1 MAVRTAAKKEA
12 RHNHT
17 LRPRSRPTYT
27 VSAHGDLNL
36 TSKLAKLG
44 LQIGGPGRVGG
55 AVGPQNRRPHH
66 GQQRQRRHGAGWAGG
81 RAGRAGRAGGG
92 GGGPAVLFTAAQ
104 AGVAVVV
111 AGVVVVSVTDVL
123 RTVSKGC
130 IVLRA

>member
-1 MAVRTAAKKEA
+1 LGRKTGARTTGSKDSAVM
-12 RHNHT
+12 
-17 LRPRSRPTYT
+17 
-27 VSAHGDLNL
+27 V
-36 TSKLAKLG
+36 
-44 LQIGGPGRVGG
+44 RVG
-55 AVGPQNRRPHH
+55 R
-66 GQQRQRRHGAGWAGG
+66 GG

>member
-1 MAVRTAAKKEA
+1 VSFTAIMAVRTAAKKEA

-81 RAGRAGRAGGG
+81 EGGEGREGRRRGGGACSIVYCSPSRSCSGGG
-92 GGGPAVLFTAAQ
+92 GGGG
-104 AGVAVVV
+104 GVRNGRA
-111 AGVVVVSVTDVL
+111 TD
-123 RTVSKGC
+123 RK
-130 IVLRA
+130 